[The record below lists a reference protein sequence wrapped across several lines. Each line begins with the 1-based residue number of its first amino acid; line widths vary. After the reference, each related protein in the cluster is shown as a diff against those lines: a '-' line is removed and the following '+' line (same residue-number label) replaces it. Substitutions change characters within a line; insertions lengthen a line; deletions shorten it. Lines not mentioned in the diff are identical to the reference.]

1 MEKMIEVQGLIKS
14 YGEVQAVRGLDFYV
28 EKGKLFAFLGP
39 NGAGK
44 STTIDILST
53 ALKADQGSATING
66 YTLGKE
72 DSKIRSS
79 IGVVFQGHHLD
90 DLLTVKENLITRGSF
105 YGFRGAKLDDAV
117 KRAAKDAEVTDYL
130 NRPYG
135 KLSGGQRR
143 RADIARA
150 LVNRPQILFLDEP
163 TTGLDAQTR
172 RNVWDRIN
180 ELQREKGMTIFL
192 TTHYMEEAAGAD
204 YVIVID
210 HGEISAKGTP
220 ARLKEEYAHDQLRLW
235 AEDLEPLRRTVQEM
249 SLSFGEQADVITIPI
264 SSTLDALPIIERA
277 RDHISG
283 FEVLQGTMDDA
294 FIGITG
300 KEMRQ

>member
-1 MEKMIEVQGLIKS
+1 MKS
-14 YGEVQAVRGLDFYV
+14 YGKVEAVRGIDFYV

-53 ALKADQGSATING
+53 ALKADQGTAVING
-66 YTLGKE
+66 YSLGKE

-90 DLLTVKENLITRGSF
+90 DLLTVRENLLSRGSF
-105 YGFRGAKLDDAV
+105 YGLQGKALHEAV
-117 KRAAKDAEVTDYL
+117 EQAAQEAEVTDFL
-130 NRPYG
+130 HRPYG

-172 RNVWDRIN
+172 RNVWDRIH
-180 ELQREKGMTIFL
+180 ELQKEKGMTVFL
-192 TTHYMEEAAGAD
+192 TTHYMEEAASAD

-210 HGEISAKGTP
+210 HGKIAAKGTP
-220 ARLKEEYAHDQLRLW
+220 AQLKQEYAKDQLRLW
-235 AEDLEPLRRTVQEM
+235 ANDLTPVRGLVEEM
-249 SLSFGEQADVITIPI
+249 ALSYDQHADVLTITIP
-264 SSTLDALPIIERA
+264 STLEALPIIERV
-277 RDHISG
+277 RDHIAG

-300 KEMRQ
+300 KEMR